1 MPENVAHEITLQL
14 DPERIIATVDR
25 LHRRIEER
33 FPGSGLG
40 RLASHLEEVARV
52 TAERMAWVGRPYL
65 LLRAAVGVV
74 IALLLVVLGAVVWN
88 VATDIGAIG
97 EDIGE
102 VIQTIEA
109 VLNELILAGAAL
121 FFLVTVEGRIK
132 RRRALRFLR
141 ELRAM
146 AHLVD
151 MHQLTKDPERASYGG
166 ARTASSPRHEL
177 THFELGRYLDY
188 CSEMLSLIS
197 KLAALY
203 AQTSDDTAVLAAVD
217 EVETLTNGL
226 SRKIWQKIM
235 VLDRI
240 ASGEGSHLR
249 EMRSSVEP

>member
-1 MPENVAHEITLQL
+1 MTDGTPAPTMLQL
-14 DPERIIATVDR
+14 DPDRIIATVDR

-40 RLASHLEEVARV
+40 RIADALENVARV
-52 TAERMAWVGRPYL
+52 TVERIAWVVRPHIPLRVGVFVLIALTLVL
-65 LLRAAVGVV
+65 LGLVLFNAPWGTISSDMGELVQTLDAAV
-74 IALLLVVLGAVVWN
+74 
-88 VATDIGAIG
+88 
-97 EDIGE
+97 
-102 VIQTIEA
+102 
-109 VLNELILAGAAL
+109 NELILVGAAL

-166 ARTASSPRHEL
+166 ALTPSSPRHEL
-177 THFELGRYLDY
+177 TPFELGRYLDY

-197 KLAALY
+197 KIAALY
-203 AQTSDDTAVLAAVD
+203 AQSSDDGVVLAAVD
-217 EVETLTNGL
+217 EVEALTTSM

-235 VLDRI
+235 IL
-240 ASGEGSHLR
+240 EGIGR
-249 EMRSSVEP
+249 EERAGPPVGSRPS

>member
-1 MPENVAHEITLQL
+1 VSEDVARAITLEL

-52 TAERMAWVGRPYL
+52 TAERMTWVGRPHL
-65 LLRAAVGVV
+65 LLRLAVGSLIVLTLV
-74 IALLLVVLGAVVWN
+74 LLVALLANAPWTL
-88 VATDIGAIG
+88 ATD
-97 EDIGE
+97 DIGE
-102 VIQTIEA
+102 LLQTVEA
-109 VLNELILAGAAL
+109 ALNEIILIGAAL
-121 FFLVTVEGRIK
+121 FFLITVEGRIK

-166 ARTASSPRHEL
+166 ARTASSPRNEL
-177 THFELGRYLDY
+177 THFQLGRYLDY

-203 AQTSDDTAVLAAVD
+203 AQTSDDPAVLAAVD
-217 EVETLTNGL
+217 EVEALTTGL

-240 ASGEGSHLR
+240 ASGEGVSLDGLPSAT
-249 EMRSSVEP
+249 SS